1 MCHLLAVRIAAL
13 IKQIPAFESMTLGAE
28 GRLVREGLEL
38 EMNAYCRRA
47 VAKGVELARA
57 TDGTCTVFTLG
68 PPSADD
74 VLREAI
80 AWGADDGVLMTDP
93 AFAGSDTLATA
104 RALAAALERE
114 GPFDLVLL
122 GRNSVD
128 ADTGQVP
135 PELAQLL
142 DLPFATGVRE
152 LELGEGVVRVG
163 CEHDDEWVD
172 KVVTLPA
179 VLSTAERLCDP
190 CKQPPEA
197 RAAVDAARIR
207 TIRAGDLGPGPWGEE
222 ASPTLVGDVRVL
234 DVVREAQRLEGPV
247 ADQVDAAVARL
258 LERGALATE
267 PAVDA
272 GEPVPGR
279 PVPGGG
285 DDPATAIGVLIEAGR
300 PRLASELLGVAARLA
315 GPVRGRVTALGVE
328 PGDDALLG
336 GAGADAVIELVA
348 VEPDAVAEEDVA
360 AAVVGWA
367 EEVEPWAILA
377 PGTPWGRE
385 VASRVAA
392 ALGAGLTG
400 DAIDLEVEGGRL
412 VGWKPAFGGSTV
424 AAIYCNSAVQMA
436 TVRPGVLPVS
446 PPRDVPAPP
455 RSIRPLSPRG
465 RVTIT
470 GRRRDD
476 DSELM
481 VLATRVIGVGKGVD
495 PERYGE
501 LEGLRALLGAELAA
515 TRKVTDEGWLPRARQ
530 VGITGHAIAPR
541 LFISLGA
548 SGKFNHTVG
557 VRQAGTVLA
566 VNPDPDAPIWA
577 ACDIGITAS
586 WDEAVPLLEKRLA
599 EVLDDRGD

>member
-1 MCHLLAVRIAAL
+1 VRIAAL
-13 IKQIPAFESMTLGAE
+13 VKQIPEFEQMVLGPD
-28 GRLVREGLEL
+28 GRLVRDGLPL

-57 TDGTCTVFTLG
+57 TNGTCTVFTLG
-68 PPSADD
+68 PPSAEDT
-74 VLREAI
+74 LREAI
-80 AWGADDGVLMTDP
+80 AWGADEGVLITDP
-93 AFAGSDTLATA
+93 VFAGSDTLATA

-114 GPFDLVLL
+114 APFDLILL

-163 CEHDDEWVD
+163 CEHDDEWVE

-197 RAAVDAARIR
+197 RAAVDPTRMR
-207 TIRAGDLGPGPWGEE
+207 TLRAGDLGPGPWGQHG
-222 ASPTLVGDVRVL
+222 SPTRVGAVRVMEI
-234 DVVREAQRLEGPV
+234 VRAGHRLEGPV
-247 ADQVDAAVARL
+247 AEQVDEAVRL
-258 LERGALATE
+258 LQGRGALDPVAARVE
-267 PAVDA
+267 

-279 PVPGGG
+279 I
-285 DDPATAIGVLIEAGR
+285 DDPTPAIGVVLERGR
-300 PRLASELLGVAARLA
+300 PRLTGELLGAAARLA
-315 GPVRGRVTALGVE
+315 VEIDGRVVALGVD
-328 PGDDALLG
+328 PGDDEALG
-336 GAGADAVIELVA
+336 GAGADAVIELIGGHDGGPV
-348 VEPDAVAEEDVA
+348 EEDVA
-360 AAVVGWA
+360 AAVAGWA
-367 EEVEPWAILA
+367 EEVTPWALLA

-385 VASRVAA
+385 VAARVAA
-392 ALGAGLTG
+392 AIDAGLTG
-400 DAIDLEVEGGRL
+400 DAVELDVEDGRL
-412 VGWKPAFGGSTV
+412 VGWKPAFGGRTV
-424 AAIYCNSAVQMA
+424 AAIHCSSPVQMA
-436 TVRPGVLPVS
+436 TVRPGVLPVPARRDA
-446 PPRDVPAPP
+446 PPPP
-455 RSIRPLSPRG
+455 RSVRRLVPRG
-465 RVTIT
+465 RVTVT
-470 GRRRDD
+470 ASRRDD

-481 VLATRVIGVGKGVD
+481 VLAPRVIGIGKGVD

-501 LEGLRALLGAELAA
+501 LEGLRSLLGAELAA
-515 TRKVTDEGWLPRARQ
+515 TRKVTDEGWMPRARQ

-577 ACDIGITAS
+577 WCDVGITAT
-586 WDEAVPLLEKRLA
+586 WEEVVPLLEQRLA
-599 EVLDDRGD
+599 EVLGPRDRPRERTV